1 MKRRFDFI
9 LLFLFVILYLFGVL
23 WQFSAGSVEYLKFGE
38 FYTFKRHLIF
48 ASISFIFLFVSIYIS
63 KKTLLFLIKPI
74 FFLSILLLVLVYIP
88 YFNQNTLHKR
98 WIYLFG
104 LSFQPSELFKLT
116 SILYTSFVLTRDY
129 LLWKR
134 FTYLLPL
141 FLYIFLGVTLIL
153 FETDLSTSMLIYLIF
168 FLMILVGTYKFKH
181 IIIPSSI
188 LILFPVAILMKEEWR
203 IRIIS
208 TLNPFKYITNE
219 GYQVAQS
226 LIAIASGGLFGVGYM
241 NGKQKFDYIPLVSK
255 DFIFALICEE
265 SGLLGASILLLILFL
280 ILYRGLRISLKV
292 NDPFLKLLSFGITT
306 HLVLQSLTVIGVN
319 IGFFPVT
326 GLPLPFIS
334 YGGTALLI
342 NGIEAGLLLNI
353 SRYVE

>member
-1 MKRRFDFI
+1 
-9 LLFLFVILYLFGVL
+9 
-23 WQFSAGSVEYLKFGE
+23 
-38 FYTFKRHLIF
+38 
-48 ASISFIFLFVSIYIS
+48 
-63 KKTLLFLIKPI
+63 
-74 FFLSILLLVLVYIP
+74 
-88 YFNQNTLHKR
+88 
-98 WIYLFG
+98 
-104 LSFQPSELFKLT
+104 
-116 SILYTSFVLTRDY
+116 
-129 LLWKR
+129 
-134 FTYLLPL
+134 
-141 FLYIFLGVTLIL
+141 LGVTLIL